1 MSYNGEQYS
10 FIHLYMIYLTNTVR
24 IMYHNIVITLI
35 VKVASSIK
43 MVVERTLCMNYI
55 YYNPTTQNEKKSTWS
70 NGQCICVYGLNLRI

>member
-43 MVVERTLCMNYI
+43 MVVERNTVYELYLLQS
-55 YYNPTTQNEKKSTWS
+55 YYTK
-70 NGQCICVYGLNLRI
+70 